1 MYAPHYRGSPFLC
14 LELVGPDQT
23 FHKHQSL
30 NLVKC
35 KEIGG
40 RLLGQIEA
48 QRLKEETGEGRKVPP
63 RKFQMSTRYALGKE
77 HGLGRQTGL
86 GLNSSPGTY

>member
-1 MYAPHYRGSPFLC
+1 MHAPHYRGSPFLC

-48 QRLKEETGEGRKVPP
+48 QRLKEETWEGRKVPP
-63 RKFQMSTRYALGKE
+63 CNFQMSMRYALGKE